1 MTPVFAENN
10 NNAPCYHVF
19 VEVEAVN
26 EHATLSEDQKR
37 KVCRKSPAP
46 NRYKWFL
53 KMMIMIDVY

>member
-37 KVCRKSPAP
+37 KVCRKSPAKDDD
-46 NRYKWFL
+46 NN
-53 KMMIMIDVY
+53 